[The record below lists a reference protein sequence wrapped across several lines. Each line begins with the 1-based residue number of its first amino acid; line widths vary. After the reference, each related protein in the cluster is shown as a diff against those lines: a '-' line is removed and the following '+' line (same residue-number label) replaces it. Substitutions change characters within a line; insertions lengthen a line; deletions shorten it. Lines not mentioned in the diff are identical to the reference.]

1 MFSVSY
7 ILGVF
12 RDRVVVE
19 NVELMSSGILKIP
32 SLFYVAFAS
41 ILWLILKQKYSK
53 MGKIPYCTNVGYFN
67 AIVSIIV
74 NAHDIC

>member
-53 MGKIPYCTNVGYFN
+53 MGKILNCTNVGYFN